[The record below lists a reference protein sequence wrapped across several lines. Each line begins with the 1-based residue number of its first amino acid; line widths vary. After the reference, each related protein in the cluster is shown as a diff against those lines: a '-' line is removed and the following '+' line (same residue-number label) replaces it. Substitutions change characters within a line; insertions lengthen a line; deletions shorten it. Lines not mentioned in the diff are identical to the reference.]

1 MDNVKEA
8 RPTKFLGVP
17 RVWEKIK
24 DKMEEAGSQSGIIK
38 RAIVRWA
45 KNAALHRQ
53 NLILAGKIT
62 HQDKGSLN
70 YRLAH
75 KLVLRLVILSPL
87 YKIIQGAFI
96 QTKIILENMFSFSKV
111 YQALGLENT
120 LLSHT
125 SRTCGSAPTSQAT
138 KEYFN
143 SLGLFLA
150 DLYGSTEATGPQT
163 TILETRKFSQ
173 TRCNK

>member
-24 DKMEEAGSQSGIIK
+24 DKMEEAGSQSGILK

-62 HQDKGSLN
+62 HQDKGNLN

-75 KLVLRLVILSPL
+75 KLVLRLVLLSPL

-96 QTKIILENMFSFSKV
+96 GNE
-111 YQALGLENT
+111 
-120 LLSHT
+120 
-125 SRTCGSAPTSQAT
+125 
-138 KEYFN
+138 EY
-143 SLGLFLA
+143 
-150 DLYGSTEATGPQT
+150 
-163 TILETRKFSQ
+163 TRKYVFI
-173 TRCNK
+173 

>member
-1 MDNVKEA
+1 M
-8 RPTKFLGVP
+8 
-17 RVWEKIK
+17 I
-24 DKMEEAGSQSGIIK
+24 
-38 RAIVRWA
+38 
-45 KNAALHRQ
+45 
-53 NLILAGKIT
+53 
-62 HQDKGSLN
+62 
-70 YRLAH
+70 
-75 KLVLRLVILSPL
+75 
-87 YKIIQGAFI
+87 
-96 QTKIILENMFSFSKV
+96 ENMFLFSKV

-163 TILETRKFSQ
+163 TILEKRKFSQ
-173 TRCNK
+173 TKCNK

>member
-1 MDNVKEA
+1 MGYNGDIRYHIFQMDNVKEA

-53 NLILAGKIT
+53 NLILAGEIT
-62 HQDKGSLN
+62 HQDKGNLN

-75 KLVLRLVILSPL
+75 KLVLRLVI
-87 YKIIQGAFI
+87 
-96 QTKIILENMFSFSKV
+96 
-111 YQALGLENT
+111 
-120 LLSHT
+120 
-125 SRTCGSAPTSQAT
+125 
-138 KEYFN
+138 
-143 SLGLFLA
+143 
-150 DLYGSTEATGPQT
+150 
-163 TILETRKFSQ
+163 
-173 TRCNK
+173 

>member
-62 HQDKGSLN
+62 HQDKGNLN
-70 YRLAH
+70 YQLAH
-75 KLVLRLVILSPL
+75 KLVLRLVLLSPL

-96 QTKIILENMFSFSKV
+96 GN
-111 YQALGLENT
+111 
-120 LLSHT
+120 
-125 SRTCGSAPTSQAT
+125 
-138 KEYFN
+138 KEY
-143 SLGLFLA
+143 
-150 DLYGSTEATGPQT
+150 
-163 TILETRKFSQ
+163 TRKYVFI
-173 TRCNK
+173 